1 MSDFQTKFYLNFI
14 KDDRWKYIT
23 SGLGNTLKI
32 TIFALIFAVIIGV
45 LVAIIRYSY
54 DKNHTNKAGNFIQ
67 SLLQFLLAVAN
78 GICHV
83 YLTII
88 RGVPVVVQLMI
99 IYFIIFASPDV
110 SKIFCAV
117 VAFSLNSGA
126 YVAEIVRG
134 GLNSVDKGQFE
145 AGRSLGFGYIATM
158 WYIILPQAFK
168 NILPALGNEAIML
181 LKDTSISGYVAIQDL
196 TNGGDIIRS
205 RTYDAFMPL
214 IAVALI
220 YLILVTILTLLLRRL
235 ERRLQSSER

>member
-1 MSDFQTKFYLNFI
+1 
-14 KDDRWKYIT
+14 
-23 SGLGNTLKI
+23 
-32 TIFALIFAVIIGV
+32 FAVIIGV

-196 TNGGDIIRS
+196 TKGGDIIRS

>member
-1 MSDFQTKFYLNFI
+1 MSYFQTKFYLNFI

-32 TIFALIFAVIIGV
+32 TVFALIFAVIIGV

-196 TNGGDIIRS
+196 TKGGDIIRS

>member
-14 KDDRWKYIT
+14 NDDRWKYIT

-32 TIFALIFAVIIGV
+32 TVFALIFAVIIGV

-196 TNGGDIIRS
+196 TKGGDIIRS

>member
-32 TIFALIFAVIIGV
+32 TVFALIFAVIIGV

-78 GICHV
+78 GICHD

-196 TNGGDIIRS
+196 TKGGDIIRS

>member
-1 MSDFQTKFYLNFI
+1 MPLS
-14 KDDRWKYIT
+14 
-23 SGLGNTLKI
+23 
-32 TIFALIFAVIIGV
+32 FAVIIGV

-196 TNGGDIIRS
+196 TKGGDIIRS

-220 YLILVTILTLLLRRL
+220 YLILVNNIDITFKTFGK
-235 ERRLQSSER
+235 EVAV

>member
-32 TIFALIFAVIIGV
+32 TVFALIFAVIIGV

-99 IYFIIFASPDV
+99 IYFIIFASPAV

-196 TNGGDIIRS
+196 TKGGDIIRS

>member
-32 TIFALIFAVIIGV
+32 TVFALIFAVIIGV

-196 TNGGDIIRS
+196 TKGGDIIRS

-214 IAVALI
+214 IAVTFKTFGKEVA
-220 YLILVTILTLLLRRL
+220 V
-235 ERRLQSSER
+235 

>member
-32 TIFALIFAVIIGV
+32 TVFALIFAVIIGV

-196 TNGGDIIRS
+196 TKGGDIIRS
-205 RTYDAFMPL
+205 RTYDGFMPL

>member
-32 TIFALIFAVIIGV
+32 TVFALIFAVIIGV
-45 LVAIIRYSY
+45 LVAIIRYYY

-196 TNGGDIIRS
+196 TKGGDIIRS

>member
-32 TIFALIFAVIIGV
+32 TVFALIFAVIIGV

-145 AGRSLGFGYIATM
+145 AGRNLGFGYIATM

-196 TNGGDIIRS
+196 TKGGDIIRS

>member
-1 MSDFQTKFYLNFI
+1 MSDFQTKFYLNFT

-32 TIFALIFAVIIGV
+32 TVFALIFAVIIGV

-196 TNGGDIIRS
+196 TKGGDIIRS

>member
-14 KDDRWKYIT
+14 KNDRWKYIT

-32 TIFALIFAVIIGV
+32 TVFALIFAVIIGV

-196 TNGGDIIRS
+196 TKGGDIIRS

>member
-32 TIFALIFAVIIGV
+32 TVFALIFAVIIGV

-54 DKNHTNKAGNFIQ
+54 DKNHTNKAGNLIQ

-78 GICHV
+78 GICLV
-83 YLTII
+83 YLTSI

-134 GLNSVDKGQFE
+134 GLNSVDKGQIE

-196 TNGGDIIRS
+196 TKGGDIIRS

>member
-32 TIFALIFAVIIGV
+32 TVFALIFAVIIGV

-54 DKNHTNKAGNFIQ
+54 DQNHTNKAGNFIQ

-196 TNGGDIIRS
+196 TKGGDIIRS

>member
-196 TNGGDIIRS
+196 TKGGDIIRS

-220 YLILVTILTLLLRRL
+220 YLILVTILTLLLRR
-235 ERRLQSSER
+235 

>member
-126 YVAEIVRG
+126 YVAELVRG

-196 TNGGDIIRS
+196 TKGGDIIRS

>member
-196 TNGGDIIRS
+196 TKGGDIIRS

>member
-1 MSDFQTKFYLNFI
+1 MSDFQSKFYLNFI

-32 TIFALIFAVIIGV
+32 TVFALIFAVIIGV

-196 TNGGDIIRS
+196 TKGGDIIRS

>member
-32 TIFALIFAVIIGV
+32 TVFALIFAVIIGV

-67 SLLQFLLAVAN
+67 SLLQFLLVVAN

-145 AGRSLGFGYIATM
+145 AGRSLGFGYI
-158 WYIILPQAFK
+158 ILPQAFK

-196 TNGGDIIRS
+196 TKGGDIIRS

>member
-32 TIFALIFAVIIGV
+32 TVFALIFAVIIGV

-145 AGRSLGFGYIATM
+145 AGRRLGFGYIATM

-196 TNGGDIIRS
+196 TKGGDIIRS

>member
-32 TIFALIFAVIIGV
+32 TVFALIFAVIIGV

-54 DKNHTNKAGNFIQ
+54 DKNHTNKAGNFFQ

-196 TNGGDIIRS
+196 TKGGDIIRS

>member
-32 TIFALIFAVIIGV
+32 TVFALIFAVIIGV

>member
-32 TIFALIFAVIIGV
+32 TVFALIFAVIIGV

-99 IYFIIFASPDV
+99 IYFIIFASPNV

-196 TNGGDIIRS
+196 TKGGDIIRS

>member
-1 MSDFQTKFYLNFI
+1 M
-14 KDDRWKYIT
+14 
-23 SGLGNTLKI
+23 
-32 TIFALIFAVIIGV
+32 

-196 TNGGDIIRS
+196 TKGGDIIRS

>member
-32 TIFALIFAVIIGV
+32 TVFALIFAVIIGV

-181 LKDTSISGYVAIQDL
+181 LKDTSISGYVAIHDL
-196 TNGGDIIRS
+196 TKGGDIIRS

>member
-196 TNGGDIIRS
+196 TRGGDIIRS

>member
-32 TIFALIFAVIIGV
+32 TVFALIFAVIIGV

-196 TNGGDIIRS
+196 TKGGDIIRS

-235 ERRLQSSER
+235 ERRLQANER

>member
-32 TIFALIFAVIIGV
+32 TVFALIFAVIIDV

-196 TNGGDIIRS
+196 TKGGDIIRS

>member
-196 TNGGDIIRS
+196 TKGGDIIRS
-205 RTYDAFMPL
+205 RTFDAFMPL

>member
-32 TIFALIFAVIIGV
+32 TVFALIFAVIIGV

-54 DKNHTNKAGNFIQ
+54 DKNHPNKAGNFIQ

-196 TNGGDIIRS
+196 TKGGDIIRS

>member
-32 TIFALIFAVIIGV
+32 TVFALIFAVIIGV

-145 AGRSLGFGYIATM
+145 AGRSLGYCYNVVHYSSTGIQEHSPSPWQRSY
-158 WYIILPQAFK
+158 YAFK
-168 NILPALGNEAIML
+168 GYFNFRLCCY
-181 LKDTSISGYVAIQDL
+181 SGLNKGWRYYKK
-196 TNGGDIIRS
+196 S
-205 RTYDAFMPL
+205 
-214 IAVALI
+214 
-220 YLILVTILTLLLRRL
+220 YL
-235 ERRLQSSER
+235 